1 MHAYTY
7 ILHVTAPS
15 PRSSPHIKNTRIMSC
30 PANVK
35 VYISDLYVTF
45 PYLSLSAPPQ
55 DAGGAGTVT
64 AITIYVPTFEDV
76 HVINKSLVQR
86 TGYTD
91 VRVEKHTSQD
101 TIADQ
106 TRVVVYWNV
115 ISHIRKLGYGTTR
128 VFSVVLSDNL
138 FTCDNVEIVSSS
150 PASCPMQI
158 EYSAVDAKS
167 QCTLDGSTPADF
179 IVLENIKKY
188 NSFTI
193 HFPRETPMGIKILN
207 VKRLLILFSMRT
219 TPVKYSIN
227 LEHEEKVL
235 IQKELTWENS
245 RRLLRSGKGNMCK
258 MYNTS
263 SVKYVMDTLELLGIN
278 RDSLVSIHSLV
289 EIFNPLVLRYRVVP
303 DVFLHVNSMTTHNQK
318 HVRLYC
324 EGDSLAISPGGV
336 VPVNRPTHNP
346 KKFEFDPIKPPPEQF
361 YMDFGTRDIYVQVP
375 RYNYFL

>member
-1 MHAYTY
+1 
-7 ILHVTAPS
+7 
-15 PRSSPHIKNTRIMSC
+15 MSC

-35 VYISDLYVTF
+35 VFIADYYVTF
-45 PYLSLSAPPQ
+45 PYESIQNPPR

-76 HVINKSLVQR
+76 HAVNKSLVQR
-86 TGYTD
+86 KGYTD
-91 VRVEKHTSQD
+91 VRVEKHTAQD
-101 TIADQ
+101 TTVDEA
-106 TRVVVYWNV
+106 RVVVYWNV
-115 ISHIRKLGYGTTR
+115 ISHIKKLGYGTTQ
-128 VFSVVLSDNL
+128 VYNVVLSDNL
-138 FTCDNVEIVSSS
+138 YTCDNVTITSLM
-150 PASCPMQI
+150 PTSCPMHI
-158 EYSAVDAKS
+158 EYCAVDAKS
-167 QCTLDGSTPADF
+167 QCPLDGSAPADHT
-179 IVLENIKKY
+179 VRENIKKY

-207 VKRLLILFSMRT
+207 VKRLLILFSSKE

-227 LEHEEKVL
+227 LCHEEKVL

-245 RRLLRSGKGNMCK
+245 RRLLRSGKGASCT

-263 SVKYVMDTLELLGIN
+263 SIKYVTDTLEILGIN
-278 RDSLVSIHSLV
+278 RDSVVSVHSLV

-303 DVFLHVNSMTTHNQK
+303 DVFLHINSMTKYRK

-324 EGDSLAISPGGV
+324 EGDSLAISPAGV
-336 VPVNRPTHNP
+336 VPINRPTHSV
-346 KKFEFDPIKPPPEQF
+346 KKFEFDPLTPPPEEF